1 MQDAK
6 RDYSVY
12 ALDPLETQPMAGP
25 VSVAADSTNPQAG
38 SHPLTAVPM
47 QQAQP
52 VAVGLGL
59 MSWALLADD
68 ESATVNGTVV
78 RMGNGQE
85 VLQVIFALRDV
96 RSVDYSLS

>member
-12 ALDPLETQPMAGP
+12 ALDPLEIQPVAGTVTIP
-25 VSVAADSTNPQAG
+25 ADAQTGTALSTHQPQA
-38 SHPLTAVPM
+38 
-47 QQAQP
+47 

-68 ESATVNGTVV
+68 ESATVNGTVLQ
-78 RMGNGQE
+78 MGNGQD

-96 RSVDYSLS
+96 RIVVYFVCNSIL